1 MTISNLKK
9 ILHFVIHLLKNL
21 FKKTCFYQQSTCIF
35 VIELQGILFYLTSCI
50 LLQMQK
56 KLEDIASITTGVY
69 EKVHPSGDTLYL
81 QGKHFDAFGKFREE
95 AVASPELQAEERLSK
110 HLLQDGDIL
119 LVAKGESNR
128 ACLFQDNIGQAV
140 ASSTFFVIRLTEE
153 RLLPVFLQWYFNTEY
168 VQELLSG
175 LSKGT
180 QIASL
185 SKKALSEIEI
195 PIPPLKI
202 QKQILEIQ
210 DLWNKEKSI
219 TKELLNL
226 KDSMY
231 QKLLLNQA
239 KSTLVK

>member
-1 MTISNLKK
+1 MLS
-9 ILHFVIHLLKNL
+9 
-21 FKKTCFYQQSTCIF
+21 
-35 VIELQGILFYLTSCI
+35 
-50 LLQMQK
+50 QMQK
-56 KLEDIASITTGVY
+56 KLEDMASITTGIY
-69 EKVHPSGDTLYL
+69 EKSQPAGDTLYL
-81 QGKHFDAFGKFREE
+81 QGKHFDESGGFREDLI
-95 AVASPELQAEERLSK
+95 VFQELQADERLSK

-128 ACLFQDNIGQAV
+128 ACLYQEDIGQAV
-140 ASSTFFVIRLTEE
+140 ASSTFFVIRLTENG
-153 RLLPVFLQWYFNTEY
+153 LLPLFLQWYFNTTY
-168 VQELLSG
+168 IQELLSG

-202 QKQILEIQ
+202 QKQILEMQ
-210 DLWNKEKSI
+210 GLWNKEKSI
-219 TKELLNL
+219 TIELLNL